1 MAAGC
6 HRTGRG
12 LRAVVGDDGGVP
24 VEPFRVLFVC
34 TGNICR
40 SPMAQ
45 SMLTAELGARLGT
58 ALGAR
63 PGTAPDGRQAFDVTS
78 AGTYAVVGAPIEP
91 DAARFLDSIGVRP
104 APEFVARALTEQ
116 QIESADLILG
126 AERAHR
132 AAAVT
137 LVPRAVQ
144 RTFTIREF
152 ARLVAALPDGVEVPT
167 DATTAER
174 GCALVAAAGR
184 NRGYVRADHPLD
196 DDVADPYRMRYGA
209 FEAAGQQ
216 IRAAVDVIASRLAPS
231 AEHRAQDAGHGT
243 QGA

>member
-1 MAAGC
+1 M
-6 HRTGRG
+6 
-12 LRAVVGDDGGVP
+12 P

-45 SMLTAELGARLGT
+45 SMLTAALAARLAARLGT
-58 ALGAR
+58 ATDEFEVA
-63 PGTAPDGRQAFDVTS
+63 S

-91 DAARFLDSIGVRP
+91 DAVRFLDSIGVQP
-104 APEFVARALTEQ
+104 APGFAARALTEQ
-116 QIESADLILG
+116 QIERADLVLG

-152 ARLVAALPDGVEVPT
+152 ARLGAALPAGADVPD
-167 DATTAER
+167 DATSLER
-174 GCALVAAAGR
+174 RRAVVAAAGR
-184 NRGYVRADHPLD
+184 NRGYVPAEDPLD

-216 IRAAVDVIASRLAPS
+216 IHAAVDVIAGLLAP
-231 AEHRAQDAGHGT
+231 RT
-243 QGA
+243 